1 MSIDRRLLDIL
12 VCPSSR
18 RPLRPLSRDQLSVLN
33 AAIAAGGVLRV
44 DGSAET
50 TVLTEGLISDDRKV
64 IYRIDDD
71 IPVLLVESGTALRYT
86 SHKLCDLDQSLA
98 RRDVLRHVLSLT
110 LQSNLAR
117 ARATGAFHR
126 VDQFR

>member
-71 IPVLLVESGTALRYT
+71 IPVLLVESGIGTT
-86 SHKLCDLDQSLA
+86 
-98 RRDVLRHVLSLT
+98 
-110 LQSNLAR
+110 
-117 ARATGAFHR
+117 
-126 VDQFR
+126 QFREFP

>member
-12 VCPSSR
+12 VCPASR

-33 AAIAAGGVLRV
+33 AAIGAGGVQRV

-50 TVLTEGLISDDRKV
+50 AVLTEGLISDDRKV

-71 IPVLLVESGTALRYT
+71 IPVLLVESGIGTT
-86 SHKLCDLDQSLA
+86 
-98 RRDVLRHVLSLT
+98 
-110 LQSNLAR
+110 
-117 ARATGAFHR
+117 
-126 VDQFR
+126 QFQEFP